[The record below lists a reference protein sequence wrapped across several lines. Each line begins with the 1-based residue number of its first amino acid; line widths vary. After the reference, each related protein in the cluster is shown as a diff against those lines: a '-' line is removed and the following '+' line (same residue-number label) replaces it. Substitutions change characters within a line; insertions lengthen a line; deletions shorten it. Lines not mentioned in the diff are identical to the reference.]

1 MPFSFKVRK
10 SLSNFIIMSDDSLRF
25 LLEYDLLCTYNGDDY
40 SYQKWR
46 LNVKEYKEWIKKRV
60 QTADGETA

>member
-1 MPFSFKVRK
+1 
-10 SLSNFIIMSDDSLRF
+10 MSDDSLRF
-25 LLEYDLLCTYNGDDY
+25 LLEYDLLCAYNGDDY

>member
-1 MPFSFKVRK
+1 
-10 SLSNFIIMSDDSLRF
+10 MSDDSLRF